1 MPRVAPQT
9 VATCVLIL
17 TARDMARWQH
27 ACLQSIRL
35 DLGVTISGVILAHET
50 PRARG
55 SWRPANAMLRML
67 DAATRP
73 RLASRVGMADDISA
87 IAQRRVATDSAGRR
101 LILSAADI
109 DWISA
114 RQPDVVL
121 SFDALPE
128 SHLPALAPLGTWA
141 FAIGD
146 PPLLGESRPGVR
158 EIGRRNRRLGLAIRR
173 VASREIPAL
182 TLAVGHTPVIP
193 YSRKRS
199 LARVYDI
206 APDLLGMAVRDRRA
220 GQTRTV
226 DETPPSDVA
235 PDHAGWAVF
244 LGAVVRESLLRW
256 TEKLLYRQQWRIGLI
271 EGDALIPSTHTID
284 NARWLANP
292 TGVFQADPCFMPR
305 DARRLLVEEYSHAS
319 GRGRITALS
328 SDGARNQTPANPHT
342 VLETDAHLSF
352 PRVYRR
358 GDHLWLVP
366 EMADQGR
373 QYAYAL
379 DHDARL
385 LAQPPVTLEGLQ
397 GIDPVLFEHD
407 GHHWA
412 LLSPAGR
419 RANYQLELF
428 HAEHFLGPYRPHP
441 ANPIRIDPWGGRS
454 AGPVIS
460 RDGRLYRFGQVFG
473 RHYGEAI
480 DVFEITTLDRQAYAE
495 QRVGRIQPAGAE
507 RTGVHSI
514 DFADDT
520 TVVDR
525 FYMRPRW
532 AGWRERCW
540 RS

>member
-1 MPRVAPQT
+1 MPGVAPQT
-9 VATCVLIL
+9 VASCVLIL
-17 TARDMARWQH
+17 TSRGMTRWQH
-27 ACLQSIRL
+27 ICLQSICQ
-35 DLGVTISGVILAHET
+35 DFEIAIGGVILAHEG
-50 PRARG
+50 PQARG
-55 SWRPANAMLRML
+55 SWRPANAVRRML

-73 RLASRVGMADDISA
+73 RLALRVGIADDLNA
-87 IAQRRVATDSAGRR
+87 IAQRRVATDTAGRR
-101 LILSAADI
+101 LILSASDV

-114 RQPDVVL
+114 RQPDFVL
-121 SFDALPE
+121 SLDALPE
-128 SHLPALAPLGTWA
+128 PHLPALAPLGTWA

-146 PPLLGESRPGVR
+146 PPLLSESRPGVR
-158 EIGRRNRRLGLAIRR
+158 EIGRRNRRLGLAIQQ
-173 VASREIPAL
+173 VASRETPAL

-199 LARVYDI
+199 LARLYDI

-220 GQTRTV
+220 GQTRSV
-226 DETPPSDVA
+226 DQTPHPSVA
-235 PDHAGWAVF
+235 SGQASWAVF
-244 LGAVVRESLLRW
+244 LGAIVRESLIRW
-256 TEKLLYRQQWRIGLI
+256 TEKLLYRQQWRIGLM
-271 EGDALIPSTHTID
+271 EGNALIPSTRTIE

-328 SDGARNQTPANPHT
+328 GDSARNQAPSNPHS
-342 VLETDAHLSF
+342 VLETDGHLSF

-358 GDHLWLVP
+358 GNHLWLVP

-379 DHDARL
+379 DHDAGL
-385 LAQPPVTLEGLQ
+385 LDQPPVTLEGLQ
-397 GIDPVLFEHD
+397 GIDPVLFEHN

-419 RANYQLELF
+419 RANYQLDLF
-428 HAEHFLGPYRPHP
+428 HADHFLGPYRPHP
-441 ANPIRIDPWGGRS
+441 ANPIRIDPRGGRN
-454 AGPVIS
+454 AGPVIT

-473 RHYGEAI
+473 RLYGEAI
-480 DVFEITTLDRQAYAE
+480 DVFEITTLDQYAYADNHI
-495 QRVGRIQPAGAE
+495 GRIQPADAG
-507 RTGVHSI
+507 RSGMHSI
-514 DFADDT
+514 DFADNT

-525 FYMRPRW
+525 FYLEPRW
-532 AGWRERCW
+532 AGWRDRCW